1 MPELPEVE
9 LISRSL
15 NTLLRG
21 RQIVSAKLLRQR
33 LAPHTAPPVFA
44 RRLRDRQVNV
54 VTRRGKHILF
64 DLNGG
69 LTLIV
74 HLRMSGRFSILPDER
89 ENPKFTHAV
98 FNLADGGR
106 LVFDDQRHFGFMRL
120 VDTQALA
127 ETNELKK
134 LAPEP
139 FSDEFSIDHF
149 RTVLRGSGR
158 RIKEVL
164 LDQTKVTGVGNIYAS
179 EALYVAA
186 VYPGIRANKLTGPK
200 AARLHESIR
209 VVLREAIDF
218 GAKLPVDPENLEGNY
233 FSSGAEPTWTV
244 YDRENQPC
252 RACATPIARLKQAG
266 RSTYYCRKCQRR

>member
-15 NTLLRG
+15 DALLRG
-21 RQIVSAKLLRQR
+21 RQIIAAKLLRER

-44 RRLRDRQVNV
+44 RRLRGRQVNA

-64 DLNGG
+64 DLSGG

-74 HLRMSGRFSILPDER
+74 HLRMSGRFSILPEER

-98 FNLADGGR
+98 FGLADGAR

-120 VDTQALA
+120 IDTSALA
-127 ETNELKK
+127 ETSELKK

-139 FSDEFSIDHF
+139 FSNEFSIEHF
-149 RTVLRGSGR
+149 HTVLRRSKR
-158 RIKEVL
+158 SVKEVL

-179 EALYVAA
+179 EALFAA
-186 VYPGIRANKLTGPK
+186 GIYPALRADKLTGPK
-200 AARLHESIR
+200 AARLHTSIR
-209 VVLREAIDF
+209 VVLSEAIDF

-233 FSSGAEPTWTV
+233 FSSGGEPMWMV
-244 YDRENQPC
+244 YDRETQPC
-252 RACATPIARLKQAG
+252 RACATPITRLKQAG
-266 RSTYYCRKCQRR
+266 RSSYYCRKCQRR